1 MKTIWTIGHSTR
13 SWDDFL
19 ELLKEYQIEVLAD
32 VRRFPGSR
40 KFPHFNK
47 DTMKKQL
54 REHNIG
60 YHHFEDLGG
69 RRKSHPDSRNTA
81 WRVESFRAYAD
92 YMETR
97 PFLQALNQLTAI
109 ASEKRTACMCSEA
122 VWWSCHR
129 SLIADILK
137 YKGWKVLHIMSAN
150 NATEHPYTKPAH
162 ISEGKLSY
170 EKKE

>member
-69 RRKSHPDSRNTA
+69 RRKPHPDSRNTA

-97 PFLQALNQLTAI
+97 HFLQALNQLTAI
-109 ASEKRTACMCSEA
+109 GYEIRTACMSHEA
-122 VWWSCHR
+122 GWRRWNES
-129 SLIADILK
+129 IL
-137 YKGWKVLHIMSAN
+137 
-150 NATEHPYTKPAH
+150 
-162 ISEGKLSY
+162 
-170 EKKE
+170 